1 MKGKIHIIL
10 DRHVNKIDE
19 TILNQDEM
27 TRHKSLV
34 FEQIE
39 AFFDLVKKKV
49 EQRSED
55 LKAEYLRIEAREKR
69 RLKYR

>member
-49 EQRSED
+49 EKRSED